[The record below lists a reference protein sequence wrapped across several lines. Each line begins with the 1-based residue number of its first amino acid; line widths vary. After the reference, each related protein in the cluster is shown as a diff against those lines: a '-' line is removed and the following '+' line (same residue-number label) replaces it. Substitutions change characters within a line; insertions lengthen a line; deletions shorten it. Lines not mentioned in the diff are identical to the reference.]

1 MRRLQRNIARGVF
14 VSLVLVAGT
23 TAVVACDG
31 DDAAAP
37 TTSTSGTTAPTAPT
51 TVTTAVPATTVPA
64 TTTTTVTPATTTTV
78 VATTTT
84 TTTGAPATTTTTVPA
99 ADIDVRVY
107 FMRGERLVI
116 EHRDVA
122 GPAVLRGAIEAL
134 LDGPDADE
142 VAAGDVS
149 AIPAGTELRSV
160 DLDDGRAT
168 IDLTSDYGSGGGSMS
183 MFARI
188 TQVVFTATQF
198 DNVDEVVFWI
208 DGAPVDALGGEGLIL
223 NEPQTRAMTS
233 RDLTGSVL
241 IDTPRPGDTVGNPVR
256 ITGEGDVYEAQFP
269 IEIWRDGVQIGGLAP
284 VTAGAWGEWGDFDV
298 TIPLDV
304 GPGPI
309 EIVAYDPG
317 GCGDGPE
324 CPPII
329 RTTVTVQFA
338 G

>member
-1 MRRLQRNIARGVF
+1 MRRLQRNIVRGVF
-14 VSLVLVAGT
+14 ASLVLVAGT
-23 TAVVACDG
+23 MVVVACDG
-31 DDAAAP
+31 DDAATP
-37 TTSTSGTTAPTAPT
+37 STTTSTAGTTAPPTVTTDEPPT
-51 TVTTAVPATTVPA
+51 TVP
-64 TTTTTVTPATTTTV
+64 

-84 TTTGAPATTTTTVPA
+84 TTTPATTVVPTTTAATTTTTTATTTVPA
-99 ADIDVRVY
+99 ADVDVRVY
-107 FMRGERLVI
+107 FLRGERLVI
-116 EHRDVA
+116 EHRDIA

-142 VAAGDVS
+142 ASAGTGS
-149 AIPAGTELRSV
+149 AIPAGTELRGV
-160 DLDDGRAT
+160 DLDEGRAT
-168 IDLTSDYGSGGGSMS
+168 IDLTSEYGSGGGSLS
-183 MFARI
+183 MTARV

-208 DGAPVDALGGEGLIL
+208 DGAPVEALGGEGLVL
-223 NEPQTRAMTS
+223 TEPQTRAMTN
-233 RDLTGSVL
+233 RDLTGSVI
-241 IDTPRPGDTVGNPVR
+241 IDTPQPGDTVGNPVR

-298 TIPLDV
+298 TIPLDAS
-304 GPGPI
+304 PGPI

-317 GCGDGPE
+317 GCGDDPE

-329 RTTVTVQFA
+329 RTTVTVQFT

>member
-1 MRRLQRNIARGVF
+1 MRRLQRITARGVF

-23 TAVVACDG
+23 VVVVACDG
-31 DDAAAP
+31 GDTAAP
-37 TTSTSGTTAPTAPT
+37 ATSATGTTAPT
-51 TVTTAVPATTVPA
+51 TVTTVVPTTAPATTS
-64 TTTTTVTPATTTTV
+64 TTITTAPVTTTPATTAV
-78 VATTTT
+78 TTTT
-84 TTTGAPATTTTTVPA
+84 PSTTVAPTTTVPA
-99 ADIDVRVY
+99 VDVDVRVY
-107 FMRGERLVI
+107 FLRDERLVI

-142 VAAGDVS
+142 AAAGTGS

-168 IDLTSDYGSGGGSMS
+168 IDLTSEYGSGGGSMS

-208 DGAPVDALGGEGLIL
+208 DGAPVEALGGEGLVLI
-223 NEPQTRAMTS
+223 EPQTRAMTS
-233 RDLTGSVL
+233 RDLTGSVI
-241 IDTPRPGDTVGNPVR
+241 IDTPRPGATVTNPVR
-256 ITGEGDVYEAQFP
+256 VTGEGDVYEAQFP

-317 GCGDGPE
+317 GCGDDPE

-329 RTTVTVQFA
+329 RTIVEVELA
-338 G
+338 S